1 MTKPNHSDKFVDMPN
16 SIKYPRW
23 EILQVNIELQ
33 MQRYDAEL
41 DKPENMQD
49 EYALSYIRKDVK
61 AMKTELKSLNYLF
74 N

>member
-49 EYALSYIRKDVK
+49 EYVLSYIRKDVK

>member
-23 EILQVNIELQ
+23 EILQVNIEHQ

-49 EYALSYIRKDVK
+49 ELVLSYIRKDVK

>member
-49 EYALSYIRKDVK
+49 ELVLSYIRKDVK

>member
-23 EILQVNIELQ
+23 EILQVNIEHQ

-49 EYALSYIRKDVK
+49 EYVLSYIRKDVK

>member
-1 MTKPNHSDKFVDMPN
+1 
-16 SIKYPRW
+16 
-23 EILQVNIELQ
+23 

-49 EYALSYIRKDVK
+49 EYVLSYIRKDVK